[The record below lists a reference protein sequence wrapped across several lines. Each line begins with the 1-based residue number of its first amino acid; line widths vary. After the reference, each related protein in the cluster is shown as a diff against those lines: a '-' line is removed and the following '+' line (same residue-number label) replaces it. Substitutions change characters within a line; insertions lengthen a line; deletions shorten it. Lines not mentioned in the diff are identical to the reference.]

1 MSGADV
7 PNPRRLRPSEWA
19 PPQGYANGVVVSG
32 RMVVLSGQVGW
43 NPATAAFETDDFVA
57 QARQALANVAR
68 LLAEAG
74 AEPRHL
80 VRLNWYV
87 TDRAAYLAT
96 RRELG
101 VAYREVLGL
110 HYPPMTLVFVSA
122 FVEERALL
130 EIEATAVV
138 PG

>member
-1 MSGADV
+1 MTPDMPG
-7 PNPRRLRPSEWA
+7 PKRLWPDGWA
-19 PPQGYANGVVVSG
+19 PPHGYGNGVVASG
-32 RMVVLSGQVGW
+32 RLVVLAGQVGW
-43 NPATAAFETDDFVA
+43 NPETATFETDDFVA
-57 QARQALANVAR
+57 QTRQALSNVAR

-74 AEPRHL
+74 AERRHL

-87 TDRAAYLAT
+87 TDRAAYMAS

-101 VAYREVLGL
+101 FAYREVMGL
-110 HYPPMTLVFVSA
+110 HYPPMTLVFVSGL
-122 FVEERALL
+122 VEERALV

>member
-1 MSGADV
+1 MTTPDA

-19 PPQGYANGVVVSG
+19 PPRGYGNGVVVSG
-32 RMVVLSGQVGW
+32 RMVVLAGQVGW

-57 QARQALANVAR
+57 QARQALANIAR

-74 AEPRHL
+74 AEPRHV

-87 TDRAAYLAT
+87 TDRAAYMAS

-101 VAYREVLGL
+101 VAYSDVMGT
-110 HYPPMTLVFVSA
+110 HYPPMTMVFVSGL
-122 FVEERALL
+122 VEARALV
-130 EIEATAVV
+130 EIEATAVL
-138 PG
+138 PA